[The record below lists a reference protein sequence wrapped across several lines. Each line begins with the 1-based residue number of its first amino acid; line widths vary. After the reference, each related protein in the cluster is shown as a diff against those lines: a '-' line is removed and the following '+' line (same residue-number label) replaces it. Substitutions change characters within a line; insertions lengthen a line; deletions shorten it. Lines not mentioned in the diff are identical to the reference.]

1 MEIDLPS
8 GSGLHATVDGP
19 IATVLLDRPDR
30 LNAQTPRMWAGLRAV
45 GGALPAAVRV
55 VVVRAAGA
63 SFSAGLDRAMFS
75 PGGLPDAVS
84 FADLATMPEH
94 EAAEAIEQFQAAFGW
109 LARPELLSI
118 AAVQGHAVG
127 AGFQLA
133 LACDLRVLT
142 EDAQLT
148 MAEVP
153 LGLVP
158 DLGGTRRL
166 IELVGYSRAME
177 ICVTGRR
184 VSAAEADR
192 VGLANRVVPA
202 EQLSQ
207 AVDEL
212 VQSVLRSPIAAVRET
227 KALLLEAAA
236 RSQHEQERAER
247 LAQIRRMRALLSGE

>member
-8 GSGLHATVDGP
+8 GSGLHVTVDGAV
-19 IATVLLDRPDR
+19 ATVLLDRPDR
-30 LNAQTPRMWAGLRAV
+30 LNAQTPRMWAGLRAA
-45 GGALPAAVRV
+45 GAALPGAVRV

-63 SFSAGLDRAMFS
+63 SFSAGLDKAMFS
-75 PGGLPDAVS
+75 PGGLPDTLS
-84 FADLATMPEH
+84 LADLAAMPEA
-94 EAAEAIEQFQAAFGW
+94 EAADSIEQFQAAFGW
-109 LARPELLSI
+109 LARADIVSI

-133 LACDLRVLT
+133 LACDLRVLI

-166 IELVGYSRAME
+166 IELVGYSRALE

-184 VSAAEADR
+184 VGATEAAR
-192 VGLANRVVPA
+192 IGLANRVVLA
-202 EQLSQ
+202 EQLSE
-207 AVDEL
+207 AVDEI
-212 VQSVLRSPIAAVRET
+212 VQAVLKPPVNAVRET
-227 KALLLEAAA
+227 KSLLLEAAA
-236 RSQHEQERAER
+236 RSQQQQELAER
-247 LAQIRRMRALLSGE
+247 VAQVRRMRALLSGE